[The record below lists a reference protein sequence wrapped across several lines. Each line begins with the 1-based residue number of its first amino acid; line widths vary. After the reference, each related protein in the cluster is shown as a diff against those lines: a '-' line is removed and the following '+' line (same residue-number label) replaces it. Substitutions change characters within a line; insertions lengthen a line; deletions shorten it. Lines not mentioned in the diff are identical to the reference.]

1 MHSRQI
7 SRLIALMFIFSLI
20 FAIDILLS
28 GNISAAVYS
37 FSNLLTVGFKK
48 SRVFSIRVIEG
59 VELSLKKESSQRVE
73 ISSHLFAEYTPVL
86 GVRGYY
92 ILAAA
97 DAEEGDVAVDPDS
110 KRLVGVVKSS
120 NAEISWVESIFSPNM
135 TIQVTLTST
144 DTEIDGELFAGN
156 RVRIYESIDV
166 TGFDVRVSDVF
177 TCGTLL
183 NNLNFG
189 YIGTIAGR
197 EGIYYI
203 VDSKFTAPSRLVI
216 FPGY

>member
-120 NAEISWVESIFSPNM
+120 NAGISWVESIFL
-135 TIQVTLTST
+135 LT
-144 DTEIDGELFAGN
+144 
-156 RVRIYESIDV
+156 
-166 TGFDVRVSDVF
+166 
-177 TCGTLL
+177 
-183 NNLNFG
+183 
-189 YIGTIAGR
+189 
-197 EGIYYI
+197 
-203 VDSKFTAPSRLVI
+203 
-216 FPGY
+216 